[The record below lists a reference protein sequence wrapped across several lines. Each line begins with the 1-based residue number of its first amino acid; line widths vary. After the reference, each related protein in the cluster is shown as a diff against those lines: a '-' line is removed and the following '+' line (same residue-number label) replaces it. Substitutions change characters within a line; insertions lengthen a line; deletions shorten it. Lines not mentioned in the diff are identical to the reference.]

1 MGTGVYQCF
10 CKEKTGSE
18 EEADLCFDYRID
30 QQIDLEIGLVVSFS
44 IIAINIVLKAVNI
57 ILIRFIGYYTES

>member
-10 CKEKTGSE
+10 CKEKTASE
-18 EEADLCFDYRID
+18 EEDLCFDYRID
-30 QQIDLEIGLVVSFS
+30 QQIDLQIGLVVSFS